1 MEMESQLL
9 NKLELA
15 LLLQLLVL
23 VFAVWQDTYL
33 RGEQRRI
40 LLMNTALVFSLL
52 IQNCLESLCERHA
65 GTNMLRTALA
75 IYGYSVR
82 PVVLLLFL
90 KVVNEKK
97 DRRLL
102 WALTGLNAILY
113 TSAFYS
119 GICFRIDENN
129 VFFRGPLNCACLI
142 LCAFLVMQL
151 VMSSYE
157 TFHPHRKLE
166 KTVPLLISAL
176 ILAATAADMLSHS
189 NEAVS
194 WLNISLVSS
203 CVFFYIW
210 LHMQY
215 AREHEQAMQTEQRI
229 QIMISQIQPH
239 FLYNTLSTI
248 QALCRIDPE
257 KAFETTEKFGS
268 YLRMNIDSLSQA
280 SLIPFEKELEHTR
293 TYADIEMMRF
303 PYVHIS
309 YDIEDEDFEV
319 PALSIQPIV
328 ENAIRHG
335 VRGQYNGIVRVSTML
350 DEHDHVIT
358 VHDNGRGFDPAS
370 LGTQEGSHIG
380 LQNVRE
386 RLEMLCGGSIA
397 VESREREGCTVTIR
411 IPRGEETT

>member
-203 CVFFYIW
+203 CVFFNIW

-257 KAFETTEKFGS
+257 KAFEVTERFGT
-268 YLRMNIDSLSQA
+268 YLRQNLDVLRQTKC
-280 SLIPFEKELEHTR
+280 IPVAKELEHTR
-293 TYADIEMMRF
+293 IYTQIEALRF
-303 PYVHIS
+303 PNIH
-309 YDIEDEDFEV
+309 
-319 PALSIQPIV
+319 V
-328 ENAIRHG
+328 EYELRDTDSPFL
-335 VRGQYNGIVRVSTML
+335 R
-350 DEHDHVIT
+350 
-358 VHDNGRGFDPAS
+358 
-370 LGTQEGSHIG
+370 
-380 LQNVRE
+380 
-386 RLEMLCGGSIA
+386 
-397 VESREREGCTVTIR
+397 
-411 IPRGEETT
+411 

>member
-33 RGEQRRI
+33 RGEQRRL

-102 WALTGLNAILY
+102 WGLAGLNTILY
-113 TSAFYS
+113 TTAFFS

-129 VFFRGPLNCACLI
+129 VFYRGPLNCSCLVLCVFFI
-142 LCAFLVMQL
+142 LMLIKCSFE
-151 VMSSYE
+151 SSS
-157 TFHPHRKLE
+157 HGRKRE
-166 KTVPLLISAL
+166 KMVPLFISVL

-194 WLNISLVSS
+194 WLNLSLVSS
-203 CVFFYIW
+203 CFYFYIW
-210 LHMQY
+210 LHIQFV
-215 AREHEQAMQTEQRI
+215 REHERAMQAEQRI

-280 SLIPFEKELEHTR
+280 SLIPFEQELEHTR

-335 VRGQYNGIVRVSTML
+335 VRGQYNGTVRVSTML

-358 VHDNGRGFDPAS
+358 VSDNGRGFDPAS

-386 RLEMLCGGSIA
+386 RLEMLCDGKID
-397 VESREREGCTVTIR
+397 VDSRKGAGCTVTIR